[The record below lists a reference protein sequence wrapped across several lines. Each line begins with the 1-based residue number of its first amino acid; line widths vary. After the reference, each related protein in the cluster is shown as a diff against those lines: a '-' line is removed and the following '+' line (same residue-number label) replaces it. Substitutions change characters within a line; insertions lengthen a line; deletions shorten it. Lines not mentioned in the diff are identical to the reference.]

1 MTLHPT
7 PTCTAIIA
15 LLRSQGFDLPGP
27 DRNYRI
33 VRTRAKR
40 RQRSEGALS
49 WKLEWVDER
58 RTPVPAQC
66 TDLPGSQWPAKEC
79 AMPGAR
85 VTDNVIL
92 PVSAL

>member
-15 LLRSQGFDLPGP
+15 LLRSQGYDLPGP

-33 VRTRAKR
+33 VRTRAKM

-49 WKLEWVDER
+49 WKLEWVDEYR
-58 RTPVPAQC
+58 GAVPPQC
-66 TDLPGSQWPAKEC
+66 RDLPGSQWPAKQC
-79 AMPGAR
+79 AMPGSR
-85 VTDNVIL
+85 IVDNAIH
-92 PVSAL
+92 PASIP

>member
-49 WKLEWVDER
+49 WKLEWVDDYR
-58 RTPVPAQC
+58 RPAPPQC
-66 TDLPGSQWPAKEC
+66 RDLPGSQWPAKQC
-79 AMPGAR
+79 AMPGAI
-85 VTDNVIL
+85 VTGNVIR
-92 PVSAL
+92 PSSAS